1 MTTRELAKLIVDDFR
16 AADLLPYVVREK
28 QQLHETPEGFL
39 VEIVLRDGS
48 KLEEAENVIG
58 KVRREVESR
67 GRHVISIVRALWS
80 VKKVEQAGPARDSS
94 GGIKCA
100 IDFDAIL
107 QSGKRE
113 VVVTVEVTQSAFD
126 ELQGKV
132 GGDGHVLKKVKD
144 FLEFQLS
151 IGGAGY
157 WDPVRY
163 PRRVLNEAAA
173 LYVLTYS
180 PVTTA

>member
-1 MTTRELAKLIVDDFR
+1 MTTRELAKLIIDNLG

-48 KLEEAENVIG
+48 KLEEAENVVE
-58 KVRREVESR
+58 KVRHEVESR
-67 GRHVISIVRALWS
+67 GEHLISIVRALWS
-80 VKKVEQAGPARDSS
+80 VKKVEEVGPARDSS

-100 IDFDAIL
+100 VDFNAIL

-113 VVVTVEVTQSAFD
+113 VVVTVEVTEPALQ
-126 ELQGKV
+126 ELRRRV
-132 GGDGHVLKKVKD
+132 GGDGHFLKKVKD

-163 PRRVLNEAAA
+163 PQRVLNEAAA
-173 LYVLTYS
+173 LYLLTYN

>member
-1 MTTRELAKLIVDDFR
+1 MTTRELAKLIVDNLG

-48 KLEEAENVIG
+48 KLEEAESVIA
-58 KVRREVESR
+58 KVRHEVESR
-67 GRHVISIVRALWS
+67 GGHLISIVRALWS
-80 VKKVEQAGPARDSS
+80 VKKVVEVGPARDSS
-94 GGIKCA
+94 GGMRCA
-100 IDFDAIL
+100 TDFNAIL
-107 QSGKRE
+107 QSGNRE
-113 VVVTVEVTQSAFD
+113 VVVTVQVTPSAFQ
-126 ELQGKV
+126 ELQRRV
-132 GGDGHVLKKVKD
+132 GGDSRFLRKVKD

-163 PRRVLNEAAA
+163 PQRILNDAAA

-180 PVTTA
+180 LGTTA